1 MEYILSTIPS
11 TAQTQRR
18 HTLKQEPIKYD
29 EIIDNLSPDTLE
41 VLGTILSNLNNR
53 RDRSP
58 WYTLKEAAEYM
69 RCGVTKIRSLIE
81 ECRLK
86 SHRIDPRLDKSTIVI
101 HRKDMDALLLFERCR
116 GLLPREQKLLK
127 FMQS

>member
-1 MEYILSTIPS
+1 MRQY
-11 TAQTQRR
+11 
-18 HTLKQEPIKYD
+18 PINYD
-29 EIIDNLSPDTLE
+29 EIIERLDPELLE
-41 VLGTILSNLNNR
+41 ILGGILSQLNRNK
-53 RDRSP
+53 DRSP

-69 RCGVTKIRSLIE
+69 RCGVTKVRSLIE
-81 ECRLK
+81 ESRLK
-86 SHRIDPRLDKSTIVI
+86 SHRLDPTLDKSSILI

>member
-1 MEYILSTIPS
+1 MRQQPVN
-11 TAQTQRR
+11 
-18 HTLKQEPIKYD
+18 YD
-29 EIIDNLSPDTLE
+29 EIINNLPIETLE
-41 VLGTILSNLNNR
+41 VLGTILSHINNK

-86 SHRIDPRLDKSTIVI
+86 SHRLDPTIDKSTILI

-116 GLLPREQKLLK
+116 GLLPRERNLLK
-127 FMQS
+127 FMQH